1 MLTTQKI
8 REITMFAKLN
18 VCFKHLVLL
27 LLSWL
32 CWDASLR
39 FLSLGLP
46 VDEEVLLLP
55 RNDAGTAVTGVDIE
69 VIGVAGV
76 AGLKDNGV
84 VLFCCQS

>member
-1 MLTTQKI
+1 M
-8 REITMFAKLN
+8 
-18 VCFKHLVLL
+18 HLVLL